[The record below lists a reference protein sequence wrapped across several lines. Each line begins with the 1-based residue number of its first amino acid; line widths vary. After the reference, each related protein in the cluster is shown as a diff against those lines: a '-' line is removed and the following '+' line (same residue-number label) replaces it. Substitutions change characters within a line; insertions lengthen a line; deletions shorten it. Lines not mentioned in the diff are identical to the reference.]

1 MNSSIL
7 LYVSRVIQYLCVW
20 LLSLSLMISNFYQ
33 HRSTY
38 QNFIPFLC
46 RKNIHFVYTL
56 HFVYPWVCGWTLKL
70 FPPFGYQGNVA
81 VNIGVWVSIWVLVFI
96 SSRYTPK
103 CNIARLHDN
112 LMFSVL
118 RDSQTIFPQWL
129 CHFTFLPGT
138 HKGFNFSKSS
148 SALIFCFL
156 NILLFLFSPSWK
168 VWSKT
173 SLQFWGILRRKR
185 FWIKLLYQV
194 TSVMKYIEIN
204 LSAK

>member
-1 MNSSIL
+1 MYHISKIYPHSWLNCIPLYVIFCLSFHLLMNSWVVSTFWLLWVMLVWTSMYRYLFQFMLSIL
-7 LYVSRVIQYLCVW
+7 LDMYLW
-20 LLSLSLMISNFYQ
+20 GELLGHLL
-33 HRSTY
+33 
-38 QNFIPFLC
+38 FLYLTFEESP
-46 RKNIHFVYTL
+46 NH
-56 HFVYPWVCGWTLKL
+56 
-70 FPPFGYQGNVA
+70 
-81 VNIGVWVSIWVLVFI
+81 
-96 SSRYTPK
+96 
-103 CNIARLHDN
+103 
-112 LMFSVL
+112 
-118 RDSQTIFPQWL
+118 FPQWL